1 MIVRDLFRCS
11 TQDLQKALVGSDQ
24 AVARWG
30 VVGPASALIERD
42 VEYLV
47 SHPDFDP
54 SLSFVAYDAGDPVAF
69 LASRIE
75 GEAAVWSL
83 FGGAAEHG
91 LEVVLEDAIDH
102 WRAEGARAARQGAT
116 GLLASAPRLVEDAA
130 LVGVLKAKGFAV
142 GAPHVEMT
150 LELKR
155 LPSRSPATER
165 DDELRRKGYFTR
177 PGRPDEVVLVARQ
190 FHPRHTGLMS
200 RERWNALVRGLTP
213 EALVVCEHRRQ
224 LIGFAALLGWT
235 LDGEAPVLGPVFVE
249 PVHRDTGLADVL
261 LRHALVAAKEAGK
274 ARARVYCEA
283 DATGLFEA
291 AGFAVAAR
299 FCRRATVEFE

>member
-11 TQDLQKALVGSDQ
+11 TQDLHTVIVGSDQ
-24 AVARWG
+24 TVARRG
-30 VVGPASALIERD
+30 VVGPASALGERD
-42 VEYLV
+42 IDYLV

-54 SLSFVAYDAGDPVAF
+54 SLSFVAYDAGEPVAF
-69 LASRIE
+69 LVSRIE

-83 FGGAAEHG
+83 FGGSSEHG
-91 LEVVLEDAIDH
+91 LEVVLEDALDR
-102 WRAEGARAARQGAT
+102 WRAEGARTARQGAT
-116 GLLASAPRLVEDAA
+116 GLLASAPRLEEDAA
-130 LVGVLKAKGFAV
+130 LVGVLKARGFAV
-142 GAPHVEMT
+142 GAPQVEMA

-165 DDELRRKGYFTR
+165 DDALRSKGYRTR
-177 PGRPDEVVLVARQ
+177 PARPDEVVLVARQ
-190 FHPRHTGLMS
+190 FHPRHTGLMA
-200 RERWNALVRGLTP
+200 REAWNALVRGLTP

-235 LDGEAPVLGPVFVE
+235 LDGDAPVLGPVFVE

-274 ARARVYCEA
+274 ARARVLCEA
-283 DATGLFEA
+283 DATGLYEA
-291 AGFAVAAR
+291 AGFALAAR
-299 FCRRATVEFE
+299 YCRHAAAELE